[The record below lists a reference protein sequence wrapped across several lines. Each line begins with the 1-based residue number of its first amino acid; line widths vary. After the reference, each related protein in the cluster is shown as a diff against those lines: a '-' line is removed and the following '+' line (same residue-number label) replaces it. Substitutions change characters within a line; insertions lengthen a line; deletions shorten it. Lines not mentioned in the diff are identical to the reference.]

1 MKPIVPILALLV
13 VAGFAGVAMAS
24 SGPSKSIAPKLP
36 SNSPP
41 PEQALAAIATG
52 SPDTTKSLGLMLA
65 NEAPTV
71 AAALVRVSQFF
82 VDIKPIQADIS
93 ALVLASVRSLDV
105 AMMSRVA
112 TELTQ
117 RGHTALARDLTG
129 VAGIVTWLKQGA
141 PGEVDPAKVIPQ
153 PPSSGPVVPTGA
165 LTAAELAEITAA
177 LQSGNADVML
187 ALAAKY
193 RARGMADVAA
203 SLEAAAA
210 QVKKTPAVGPV
221 PVPVVPVPPV
231 APDDTAA
238 RKLLAGKVAIAYKT
252 ASRVKG
258 PNNTL
263 GATTP
268 ASAVEL
274 SKAFQLSEGLS
285 RVDGSYGSETALCLA
300 ERFGIVPPKPLYW
313 GKKGGDYKTLQAD
326 KLQYNARITKLAQ
339 ADKTRASEWAQALV
353 KV

>member
-24 SGPSKSIAPKLP
+24 SGPSKSSTPKLP

-71 AAALVRVSQFF
+71 SAALVRISQFF
-82 VDIKPIQADIS
+82 VDVTPMRADIS
-93 ALVLASVRSLDV
+93 QLVMASVKSLDV
-105 AMMSRVA
+105 ALMSRVA

-117 RGHTALARDLTG
+117 RGQTALARDLTG

-153 PPSSGPVVPTGA
+153 PPSAGPAVPTGA

-193 RARGMADVAA
+193 RARGMADVAT
-203 SLEAAAA
+203 SLESAAA
-210 QVKKTPAVGPV
+210 QVKKTPAVG

-274 SKAFQLSEGLS
+274 SKAFQMSEGLS